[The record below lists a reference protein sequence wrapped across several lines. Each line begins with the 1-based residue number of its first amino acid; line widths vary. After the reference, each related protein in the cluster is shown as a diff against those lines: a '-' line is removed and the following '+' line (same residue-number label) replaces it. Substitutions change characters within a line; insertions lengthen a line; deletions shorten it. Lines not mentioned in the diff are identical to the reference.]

1 MTKNPDVAAFQ
12 PTTEIGTI
20 REAAKKNAPAPL
32 PGKYKEFLD
41 AIHGA
46 AYSDKNIDEQTE
58 LGWDNIEGEV
68 MACVLTDDLLSGTMF
83 VPVRN
88 RLFRFK
94 SVETQINEVFIQ
106 KFIEVLNHHPY
117 MVPSISVGRKK
128 LNELMVSYQRAGRT
142 ELVEMIRAFQVT
154 LQDSSK
160 ADDMNRML
168 RR

>member
-1 MTKNPDVAAFQ
+1 MAKNPDVAAFQ
-12 PTTEIGTI
+12 TTTEISTI
-20 REAAKKNAPAPL
+20 AKANQGKASPPP
-32 PGKYKEFLD
+32 PGKYKEFMD
-41 AIHGA
+41 AIHSV

-88 RLFRFK
+88 RMFRFK
-94 SVETQINEVFIQ
+94 SVETQVNELFIK

-117 MVPSISVGRKK
+117 MVPAITVGRKK

-142 ELVEMIRAFQVT
+142 ELVEMIRAFQIS

-160 ADDMNRML
+160 MDDMQRML